1 MGLTLISEKL
11 SGTFVPGDHGFTF
24 AGSPLA
30 CRAALVLLKQLSE
43 HGLQDHVV
51 QSGNYL
57 SNALDQLVTEHPM
70 VLARRGR
77 GLMQAIQ
84 LDPQVQAPSLKD
96 KLFELALIVN
106 ATGPDTIRILPP
118 YVVASAQIDRAVQ
131 ILRQGID
138 AL

>member
-118 YVVASAQIDRAVQ
+118 
-131 ILRQGID
+131 LRRRVGTD
-138 AL
+138 